1 VTVTSEPECAS
12 LPLDLYPAMNPLALD
27 LVRGESGITSLF
39 RTTAPAAVSD
49 PSGRRDLAAALRR
62 SNASWGADL
71 GGELE
76 AWASGEARAIVAG
89 QQVGFGGGPL
99 YTLVKIASLIHLKR
113 KLEREGTRVAAFF
126 WMATEDHD
134 FDEVATLRLL
144 MDGELREL
152 RSQRHPAG
160 RVAVGR
166 LPVPHDLHRAV
177 AGLFGSSDHPWL
189 EPGITFGDSFAR
201 LVSSA
206 ARGEIILV
214 DSLLPE
220 LRRAG
225 AELFRGVAR
234 EMGAVDEAIR
244 TRSGELERRG
254 YAPQITADPNGD
266 YKLFYSLDERFV
278 REPLSDPDRLE
289 SLATASP
296 ERVSTGALMRP
307 LLQDSVF
314 GPEIFIGGPAEVAYY
329 AQLGRVYDH
338 LGLPLPRVLL
348 RAHVLAAPAKVLR
361 AAARHRIPPEEW
373 LEDAESIILR
383 REGPEVE
390 ELKERISRLHT
401 IFDAELAAIRDSIL
415 QADPTMTRSMNRT
428 VRRIAWHLD
437 TLARRGQRV
446 IARRDRE
453 RHAAVERLTRTL
465 RPGGVM
471 QDRVAGWVLWWH
483 QWGEAL
489 LDAMIPSAEPGRDT
503 LEIIGLQ

>member
-1 VTVTSEPECAS
+1 VTVTSEPACAS

-27 LVRGESGITSLF
+27 LVRGESGISSLF
-39 RTTAPAAVSD
+39 RTTAPAATSE
-49 PSGRRDLAAALRR
+49 PSRRQDLVPALRK
-62 SNASWGADL
+62 SNAAWGNDV

-76 AWASGEARAIVAG
+76 AWGSGVARAIVAG

-99 YTLVKIASLIHLKR
+99 YTLAKIASLIHLKR
-113 KLEREGTRVAAFF
+113 KLERDGTAVAAFF
-126 WMATEDHD
+126 WLATEDHD

-152 RSQRHPAG
+152 RSRRHPAA
-160 RVAVGR
+160 RVAVGK
-166 LPVPHDLHRAV
+166 LPVPQDLHRA
-177 AGLFGSSDHPWL
+177 AIDIFGSFDHPWL

-225 AELFRGVAR
+225 AGLFRSIAG
-234 EMGAVDEAIR
+234 EMGAVDEALR
-244 TRSGELERRG
+244 ARSGELERRG
-254 YAPQITADPNGD
+254 YASQVTPGPDGR

-296 ERVSTGALMRP
+296 ESVSTGALMRP

-314 GPEIFIGGPAEVAYY
+314 GPDVFIGGPAEVAYY

-338 LGLPLPRVLL
+338 LGLPLPQVLL

-361 AAARHRIPPEEW
+361 GAARHRIPPEEW
-373 LEDAESIILR
+373 LDDAESILLR
-383 REGPEVE
+383 REGTEVE
-390 ELKERISRLHT
+390 ELKERIARLHT
-401 IFDAELAAIRDSIL
+401 IFDSELAAIRDSIL
-415 QADPTMTRSMNRT
+415 RADPTMSRSMNRT
-428 VRRIAWHLD
+428 VRRIQWHLD
-437 TLARRGQRV
+437 ALERRGQRV

-453 RHAAVERLTRTL
+453 RHHAVERLTETL

-483 QWGEAL
+483 QWGETL

>member
-1 VTVTSEPECAS
+1 VTVTSEPACAS

-27 LVRGESGITSLF
+27 LVRGERRAASLF
-39 RTTAPAAVSD
+39 PTIAPATTPDLSH
-49 PSGRRDLAAALRR
+49 RRDLAEALRK
-62 SNASWGADL
+62 SNSSWGNTV
-71 GGELE
+71 GEELE
-76 AWASGEARAIVAG
+76 AWASGDARAIVAG

-99 YTLVKIASLIHLKR
+99 YTLVKIASLIHHKR
-113 KLEREGTRVAAFF
+113 TLERDGTAVAAFF
-126 WMATEDHD
+126 WLATEDHD

-144 MDGELREL
+144 IDGELREL
-152 RSQRHPAG
+152 RSHRHPAG
-160 RVAVGR
+160 RVAVGK
-166 LPVPHDLHRAV
+166 LPVPHDLHRAA
-177 AGLFGSSDHPWL
+177 AGILGSFDHSWL

-206 ARGEIILV
+206 SRGEIILV

-225 AELFRGVAR
+225 AELFRSIAR
-234 EMGAVDEAIR
+234 EMDAVDAAIR

-254 YAPQITADPNGD
+254 YASQITAGPDGH

-289 SLATASP
+289 SLAVASP

-314 GPEIFIGGPAEVAYY
+314 GPEAVIGGPAEVAYY
-329 AQLGRVYDH
+329 AQLGSVYDH
-338 LGLPLPRVLL
+338 LGLTLPQVLL
-348 RAHVLAAPAKVLR
+348 RAHVLAAPAKLLR
-361 AAARHRIPPEEW
+361 GAARYGIPPEEW
-373 LEDAESIILR
+373 LDDAESIILR
-383 REGPEVE
+383 REATEVE
-390 ELKERISRLHT
+390 ELKERIARLHT
-401 IFDAELAAIRDSIL
+401 IFGSELAAIRESIL
-415 QADPTMTRSMNRT
+415 QADPTMSRSMNRT
-428 VRRIAWHLD
+428 VRRIEWHLD
-437 TLARRGQRV
+437 ALERRGQRV

-453 RHAAVERLTRTL
+453 RHRAVERLTETL

-483 QWGEAL
+483 QWGETL
-489 LDAMIPSAEPGRDT
+489 LDAMIPWAEPGRDT